1 MPLSVRGA
9 QPPKP
14 LRTLPPYGESKSE
27 RMKKDTKLTQLGRKA
42 ANDPHTV
49 NVPMHRASTVLFV
62 SMAQQRE
69 IQQRWDADGQ
79 VPTYGIVNMPQAL
92 ALENA
97 VAEIEGGYRAMTY
110 SSGLAAVSG
119 ALLACL
125 KAGDHVLM
133 PDSSYYPGRR
143 FAEQFLTRFGV
154 ATTFYDPLI
163 GAGIR
168 SMMQPNTTV
177 VYTESPGSHTFEV
190 QDIPA
195 IAKVA
200 HEHGAKVILDNAWA
214 TGYFFNSFEH
224 GVDLVVQ
231 PATKYYAAHSDVLI
245 GLVIANEACWPL
257 LRGTTLDLGQRA
269 SPDDCFL
276 TLRGM
281 RTLGVRLKRHQES
294 ALQIARWLQTRP
306 EVKRVLY
313 PALESDPGHAL
324 WKRDFTGAAGLFTI
338 ELNPCSDT
346 QLAAMMDHYELFGL
360 GYSWGGF
367 ESLAVTAHI
376 VRSVRP
382 LPSGQLVRYNIG
394 LDDPDDLI
402 RDLEAG
408 FERLRR
414 A

>member
-1 MPLSVRGA
+1 
-9 QPPKP
+9 
-14 LRTLPPYGESKSE
+14 
-27 RMKKDTKLTQLGRKA
+27 MKKDTQLTQLGRIVGHQ
-42 ANDPHTV
+42 PRTV
-49 NVPMHRASTVLFV
+49 SVPLHRASTVLFE
-62 SMAQQRE
+62 SMAEQHE
-69 IQQRWDADGQ
+69 IQRRFDNDEQ
-79 VPTYGIVNMPQAL
+79 VPTYGIVNMPQSL

-97 VAEIEGGYRAMTY
+97 AAEIEGAGPGGRALAF
-110 SSGLAAVSG
+110 SSGMGALAG
-119 ALLACL
+119 ALLACV
-125 KAGDHVLM
+125 KTGDHVLM

-143 FAEQFLTRFGV
+143 FAEKFLTRFGV
-154 ATTFYDPLI
+154 TTTFYDPLI
-163 GAGIR
+163 GADIA
-168 SMMQPNTTV
+168 SLMLPNTTV

-200 HEHGAKVILDNAWA
+200 HARGATVIMDNAWA
-214 TGYFFNSFEH
+214 TGYFFNGFEH

-245 GLVIANEACWPL
+245 GLVIANEANWPRL
-257 LRGTTLDLGQRA
+257 KDTTLDLGQRA

-294 ALQIARWLQTRP
+294 ALVIAQWLEGRP

-313 PALESDPGHAL
+313 PALKSDPGYLL
-324 WKRDFTGAAGLFTI
+324 WKRDFTGASGLFTI
-338 ELNPCSDT
+338 ELNPCSES
-346 QLAAMMDHYELFGL
+346 QLAAMMDHYDYFAL

-367 ESLAVTAHI
+367 ESLAVTAHVKRT
-376 VRSVRP
+376 VRA

-394 LDDPDDLI
+394 LEDADDLI

-408 FERLRR
+408 FARLRKT
-414 A
+414 

>member
-1 MPLSVRGA
+1 
-9 QPPKP
+9 
-14 LRTLPPYGESKSE
+14 
-27 RMKKDTKLTQLGRKA
+27 MKKDTQLTQLGRIVEHQPK
-42 ANDPHTV
+42 TV
-49 NVPMHRASTVLFV
+49 SVPLHRASTVLFE
-62 SMAQQRE
+62 SMAEQHE
-69 IQQRWDADGQ
+69 IQRRFDNDEQ
-79 VPTYGIVNMPQAL
+79 VPTYGIVNMPQSL

-97 VAEIEGGYRAMTY
+97 AAEIEGAGPGGRALAY
-110 SSGLAAVSG
+110 SSGMGALAG
-119 ALLACL
+119 ALLACV
-125 KAGDHVLM
+125 KTGDHVLM

-143 FAEQFLTRFGV
+143 FAEKFLTRFGV
-154 ATTFYDPLI
+154 TTTFYDPLI
-163 GAGIR
+163 GADIA
-168 SMMQPNTTV
+168 SLMQPNTTV

-200 HEHGAKVILDNAWA
+200 HARGATVIMDNAWA
-214 TGYFFNSFEH
+214 TGYFFNGFEH

-245 GLVIANEACWPL
+245 GLVIANEANWPRL
-257 LRGTTLDLGQRA
+257 KDTTLDLGQRA

-294 ALQIARWLQTRP
+294 ALVIARWLEGRP

-313 PALESDPGHAL
+313 PALKSDPGYAL
-324 WKRDFTGAAGLFTI
+324 WKRDFTGASGLFTI
-338 ELNPCSDT
+338 ELNPCSES
-346 QLAAMMDHYELFGL
+346 QLAAMMDHYNYFAL

-367 ESLAVTAHI
+367 ESLAVTAHVKRT
-376 VRSVRP
+376 VRA

-394 LDDPDDLI
+394 LEDADDLI

-408 FERLRR
+408 FARLRKT
-414 A
+414 